1 MRATIRAELCPTED
15 PARVE
20 KAIRNVFGEITL
32 SLDEGG
38 QALTA
43 SLEGFDGMRE
53 LRGRIAQDK
62 IRDAM
67 RVVLTRWTRG
77 DELSFGLS
85 RQAAYAGHVSLNLE
99 GADPMGPIQVS
110 VKGDVEELVR
120 FLTDK

>member
-1 MRATIRAELCPTED
+1 M
-15 PARVE
+15 
-20 KAIRNVFGEITL
+20 
-32 SLDEGG
+32 
-38 QALTA
+38 
-43 SLEGFDGMRE
+43 
-53 LRGRIAQDK
+53 
-62 IRDAM
+62 
-67 RVVLTRWTRG
+67 LTRWTRG